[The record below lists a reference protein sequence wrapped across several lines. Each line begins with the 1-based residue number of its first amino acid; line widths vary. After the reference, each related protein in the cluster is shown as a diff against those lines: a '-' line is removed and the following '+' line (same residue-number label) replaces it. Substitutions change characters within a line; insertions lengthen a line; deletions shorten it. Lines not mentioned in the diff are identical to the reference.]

1 MYERFT
7 ERARQVVVLAQ
18 EEARAN
24 RVRYIGTEHILIG
37 LLREE
42 NGLAARAL
50 ESLNVEVEK
59 ARELVRTASQGPLT
73 EEGDDPPKLT
83 PRAQKS
89 LERALREAL
98 HLGHN
103 YIGTEHVLLGL
114 LHDDNGA
121 VRILQ
126 GDFDVTPNK
135 VRNEVIKIL
144 SGPKSSQ
151 LLKPGSTPDAPP
163 KEGYPNP
170 VPVTPRKDDIYEK
183 VVDGVI
189 EAQAD
194 LQTALGM
201 HRLNRGAKAHHEY
214 IESRLDASLQRLHD
228 LLAELGHPMAPRR

>member
-1 MYERFT
+1 
-7 ERARQVVVLAQ
+7 
-18 EEARAN
+18 
-24 RVRYIGTEHILIG
+24 
-37 LLREE
+37 
-42 NGLAARAL
+42 
-50 ESLNVEVEK
+50 
-59 ARELVRTASQGPLT
+59 
-73 EEGDDPPKLT
+73 
-83 PRAQKS
+83 
-89 LERALREAL
+89 
-98 HLGHN
+98 
-103 YIGTEHVLLGL
+103 
-114 LHDDNGA
+114 
-121 VRILQ
+121 
-126 GDFDVTPNK
+126 
-135 VRNEVIKIL
+135 L